1 MRRWMAGEPLR
12 AGAVSNV
19 TGADTLR
26 CMEDWVDTITFGNV
40 AQVKTVLATVVLCLA
55 VYQVVLMSVGYDV
68 LKPGFL
74 KPKAA
79 SFAHRAV
86 GDTIVPIAL
95 LIAWMCVSY
104 FEVGDGIE
112 HAAYGETTRAAIH
125 VMAGSAFVG
134 VLAIKVVIVRW
145 FPRLHRFLPHLG
157 IAVLLLFVVTWVS
170 SAGDYLVEGNA

>member
-1 MRRWMAGEPLR
+1 
-12 AGAVSNV
+12 
-19 TGADTLR
+19 
-26 CMEDWVDTITFGNV
+26 MEDWVDTITFGNV

-55 VYQVVLMSVGYDV
+55 VYQVMLMSVGYNV
-68 LKPGFL
+68 LKPPFL

-134 VLAIKVVIVRW
+134 VLADQGGHRAMVPPAPSLPPPPRDRRAAPVRG
-145 FPRLHRFLPHLG
+145 HLG
-157 IAVLLLFVVTWVS
+157 EL
-170 SAGDYLVEGNA
+170 GR